1 MAYIVKLPLYPPEDI
16 DIPFIANRNTD
27 MIISVQTVQKS
38 EENKNERTEIIKNI
52 EIKKWNQESH
62 ETR

>member
-1 MAYIVKLPLYPPEDI
+1 MENQNKLTDEQVEVISKTLED
-16 DIPFIANRNTD
+16 
-27 MIISVQTVQKS
+27 SKS